1 MLKILIRAEILRK
14 FALPGLAVIACIIF
28 VRLTGSL
35 QLLEWIAFDN
45 FLQLRPPE
53 ASDPEVVIVGINED
67 DIRTVGK
74 YPIPDRDL
82 AQLLTIIQ
90 SYKPTAIGLDI
101 FRDLTYSP
109 DRVKLSNILENS
121 PNLIGIEAALNTR
134 SSLTH
139 IPHP

>member
-1 MLKILIRAEILRK
+1 MLH
-14 FALPGLAVIACIIF
+14 V
-28 VRLTGSL
+28 
-35 QLLEWIAFDN
+35 D

-82 AQLLTIIQ
+82 AELLTIIQ

-121 PNLIGIEAALNTR
+121 PNFKINIIPGLQYGVSQPGATIKNSGNLAPGKN
-134 SSLTH
+134 LTLVGDKLDLTG
-139 IPHP
+139 